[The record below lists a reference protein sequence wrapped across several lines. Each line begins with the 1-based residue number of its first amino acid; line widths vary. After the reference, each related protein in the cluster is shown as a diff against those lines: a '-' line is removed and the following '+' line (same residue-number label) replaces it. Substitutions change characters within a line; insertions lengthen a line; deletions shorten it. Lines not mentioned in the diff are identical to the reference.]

1 MLANMILIITYALIA
16 VILMGSIASEGV
28 DEDGNVYDDT
38 AITCGI
44 ALGLIWPI
52 TFFAFLMNRF
62 AVNLG
67 IFINRINPC

>member
-1 MLANMILIITYALIA
+1 MLTEFLIIAYALIA
-16 VILMGSIASEGV
+16 VIVMGLIATEGV
-28 DEDGNVYDDT
+28 DKDGNVYDDT

-44 ALGLIWPI
+44 ALGFIWPI

-67 IFINRINPC
+67 KFFNRINPC